1 MGGSGKTPQELRS
14 KPEAAAWGPP
24 QHPRR
29 FTRNSS
35 RMRRHP
41 FPPISTGGLFCR
53 FSLESDGTGRLR
65 AATPF
70 RLPFRKAPRSAPL
83 QAGRWAPPGSAPA
96 YGQPYSQP
104 HSRPHG
110 CFPSSSCVSLLG
122 LGFGQVLPRQ
132 TNILVI
138 ICLPPQPRLERLP
151 LPPVYFPVFSMA
163 VDWIGF
169 GYAALVTS
177 GGLIGYAKAG
187 SVPSL
192 AAGLLFGSLAGLG
205 AYQLSQNPSNV
216 WISLK
221 DTVPTACDCSLVLA
235 MVQFPWTG

>member
-1 MGGSGKTPQELRS
+1 MGGSGKTPQPRS
-14 KPEAAAWGPP
+14 KPGAAAWRPP
-24 QHPRR
+24 QYPRR

-35 RMRRHP
+35 RMRRHGP

-65 AATPF
+65 DATPF
-70 RLPFRKAPRSAPL
+70 HLPFRKAPRSAPL
-83 QAGRWAPPGSAPA
+83 QAGRWARPGSAPA
-96 YGQPYSQP
+96 YGQPHSQP

-151 LPPVYFPVFSMA
+151 PP
-163 VDWIGF
+163 
-169 GYAALVTS
+169 
-177 GGLIGYAKAG
+177 
-187 SVPSL
+187 PSL
-192 AAGLLFGSLAGLG
+192 FSGFQHGRGLDRVRLRRSGDIGRAHWLR
-205 AYQLSQNPSNV
+205 
-216 WISLK
+216 
-221 DTVPTACDCSLVLA
+221 
-235 MVQFPWTG
+235 